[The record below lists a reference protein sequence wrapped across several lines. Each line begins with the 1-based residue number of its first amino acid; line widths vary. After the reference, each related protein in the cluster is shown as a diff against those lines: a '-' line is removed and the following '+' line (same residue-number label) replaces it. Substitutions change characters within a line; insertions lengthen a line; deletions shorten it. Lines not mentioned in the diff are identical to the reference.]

1 MNPQPPL
8 FPGQPSGDDTPV
20 FAAPWQ
26 ARAFAMT
33 LALHEQGVFT
43 WSEWAEALAQQI
55 SRAQAEGDPDL
66 GDTYYAHWLSAM
78 EALIARRGIAAADAL
93 DRPRR
98 AWAHAAERTPHGSP
112 IELGKGDFEQS

>member
-1 MNPQPPL
+1 MSYRSHSDLGGRTGIGSVIAGAPERE
-8 FPGQPSGDDTPV
+8 GEV
-20 FAAPWQ
+20 FHSPWE
-26 ARAFAMT
+26 AR
-33 LALHEQGVFT
+33 
-43 WSEWAEALAQQI
+43 ALAQQI

-93 DRPRR
+93 DRARR